1 MLSNEEKAKID
12 NYINSIN
19 ADLLNTVQTFREF
32 PPKQIIEKTVE
43 YTVTRYSSESKLILS
58 NVFQSLQSQVLSLP
72 EFNTFERKDAYY
84 KLQILE
90 KMNAKFIF
98 DIPKDIDLIT
108 VSEEIKRGSII
119 GAVTIESTGII
130 ISIVLKS
137 LIPVCIG
144 TIIAGIMYFLLRDKI
159 ITQRNV
165 QQIIEKYLESVKI
178 ALLKWITDI
187 EQFFEEE
194 ISKIQ

>member
-72 EFNTFERKDAYY
+72 EFNSFERKDAYY

-98 DIPKDIDLIT
+98 DIPKNIDLIT
-108 VSEEIKRGSII
+108 VSEEIKRGIII

-144 TIIAGIMYFLLRDKI
+144 TIIAGIMYFLLRDKL

-165 QQIIEKYLESVKI
+165 QQIIEKYLESVKT
-178 ALLKWITDI
+178 ALLQWITDI

-194 ISKIQ
+194 ISKI

>member
-12 NYINSIN
+12 NYIDSIN

-32 PPKQIIEKTVE
+32 PPQQIIKKTVE

-58 NVFQSLQSQVLSLP
+58 NVFQALQSQVLSLP

-98 DIPKDIDLIT
+98 DIPKNIDLIT
-108 VSEEIKRGSII
+108 VSEEIKRGIII

-178 ALLKWITDI
+178 ALLQWITDI

>member
-72 EFNTFERKDAYY
+72 EFNSFERKDAYY

-98 DIPKDIDLIT
+98 DIPKNIDLIT
-108 VSEEIKRGSII
+108 VSEEIKRGIII

-144 TIIAGIMYFLLRDKI
+144 TIIAGIMYFLLRDKL

-165 QQIIEKYLESVKI
+165 QQIIEKYLESVKT
-178 ALLKWITDI
+178 ALLQWITAI
-187 EQFFEEE
+187 EQFFEKE
-194 ISKIQ
+194 ISKI

>member
-43 YTVTRYSSESKLILS
+43 FTVTRYSSESKLILS

-72 EFNTFERKDAYY
+72 EFNSFERKDAYY

-98 DIPKDIDLIT
+98 DIPKNIDLIT
-108 VSEEIKRGSII
+108 VSEEIKRGIII

-144 TIIAGIMYFLLRDKI
+144 TIIAGIMYFLLRDKL

-165 QQIIEKYLESVKI
+165 QQIIEKYLESVKT
-178 ALLKWITDI
+178 ALLQWITDI
-187 EQFFEEE
+187 EQFFEED
-194 ISKIQ
+194 ISKI

>member
-72 EFNTFERKDAYY
+72 EFNSFERKDAYY

-98 DIPKDIDLIT
+98 DIPKKIDLIT
-108 VSEEIKRGSII
+108 VSEEIKRGIII

-144 TIIAGIMYFLLRDKI
+144 TIIAGIMYFLLRDKL

-165 QQIIEKYLESVKI
+165 QQIIEKYLESVKT
-178 ALLKWITDI
+178 ALLQWVTDI

-194 ISKIQ
+194 ISKI

>member
-1 MLSNEEKAKID
+1 MLSNDEKSKIA
-12 NYINSIN
+12 NYIDSIN
-19 ADLLNTVQTFREF
+19 ADLLNTAQTFREL
-32 PPKQIIEKTVE
+32 PPKLIIEKTLE
-43 YTVTRYSSESKLILS
+43 CTVARYSSESKLILS
-58 NVFQSLQSQVLSLP
+58 NVFQILQSQVLSLP

-90 KMNAKFIF
+90 KMNTKFIF
-98 DIPKDIDLIT
+98 DIPKNIDSQS
-108 VSEEIKRGSII
+108 VSEDIKRGIII
-119 GAVTIESTGII
+119 GAIAIEGTGII

-159 ITQRNV
+159 ITSRNV
-165 QQIIEKYLESVKI
+165 TQIIEKYLETVKL
-178 ALLKWITDI
+178 ALLQWITDI

>member
-72 EFNTFERKDAYY
+72 EFNSFERKDAYY

-98 DIPKDIDLIT
+98 DIPKNIDLIT
-108 VSEEIKRGSII
+108 VSEEIKRGIII

-144 TIIAGIMYFLLRDKI
+144 TIIAGIMYFLLRDKL

-165 QQIIEKYLESVKI
+165 QQIIEKYLESVKT
-178 ALLKWITDI
+178 ALLQWITAI

-194 ISKIQ
+194 ISKI

>member
-43 YTVTRYSSESKLILS
+43 FTVTRYSSESKLILS

-72 EFNTFERKDAYY
+72 EFNSFERKDAYY

-98 DIPKDIDLIT
+98 DIPKNIDLIT
-108 VSEEIKRGSII
+108 VSEEIKRGIII

-144 TIIAGIMYFLLRDKI
+144 TIIAGIMYFLLRDKL

-165 QQIIEKYLESVKI
+165 QQIIEKYLESVKT
-178 ALLKWITDI
+178 ALLQWITDI

-194 ISKIQ
+194 ISKI

>member
-19 ADLLNTVQTFREF
+19 ADLLNTVKTFREF
-32 PPKQIIEKTVE
+32 PPKQIIEKTVK

-72 EFNTFERKDAYY
+72 EFNSFERKDAYY

-98 DIPKDIDLIT
+98 DIPKNIDLIT
-108 VSEEIKRGSII
+108 VSEEIKRGIII
-119 GAVTIESTGII
+119 GAVTIESVGII

-144 TIIAGIMYFLLRDKI
+144 TIIAGIMYFLLRDKL

-165 QQIIEKYLESVKI
+165 QQIIEKYLESVKT
-178 ALLKWITDI
+178 ALLQWITDI

-194 ISKIQ
+194 ISKI

>member
-1 MLSNEEKAKID
+1 MLNNEEKAKID

-72 EFNTFERKDAYY
+72 EFNSFERKDAYY

-98 DIPKDIDLIT
+98 DIPENIDLIT
-108 VSEEIKRGSII
+108 VSEEIKRGIII
-119 GAVTIESTGII
+119 GAVTIESAGII

-144 TIIAGIMYFLLRDKI
+144 TIIAGIMYFLLRDKL

-165 QQIIEKYLESVKI
+165 QQIIEKYLESVKT
-178 ALLKWITDI
+178 ALLQWITDI

-194 ISKIQ
+194 ISKI